1 LMDVAR
7 VIDDDLE
14 AVFMSLPEGRKQVV
28 FDMDNVVLVT
38 QLLDGNF
45 PDYEPILPRERRTR
59 TVVNTAEFR
68 KACKTADIF
77 ARESSNTAR
86 ITVEAG
92 EEMAPSFVVVAA
104 TSAETGD
111 NTAQIDAD
119 VDGPAIEIAL
129 NVKYMS
135 EVLNVIDT
143 PQVALETTTD
153 REPGVIKPV
162 GDQDFMHII
171 MPMQFG

>member
-1 LMDVAR
+1 
-7 VIDDDLE
+7 
-14 AVFMSLPEGRKQVV
+14 MS
-28 FDMDNVVLVT
+28 
-38 QLLDGNF
+38 
-45 PDYEPILPRERRTR
+45 
-59 TVVNTAEFR
+59 TAEFR

-86 ITVEAG
+86 ISVESG

-119 VDGPAIEIAL
+119 VDGPPIEIAL

-135 EVLNVIDT
+135 EVLSVIDT
-143 PQVALETTTD
+143 PQVALETTSE

-162 GDQDFMHII
+162 GDQDFVHII